1 MTDDASARYKR
12 HRFPAEI
19 IAHAVW
25 LYYRF
30 PLSLRD
36 IEDLLAE
43 RGIAVSFQT
52 VSEWTTKF
60 GLKFA
65 HQLKRRSIGNFAD
78 KWHLDEM
85 VVSIK
90 GKKYWLWRAVDANG
104 YVLDAL
110 LQSRRNKGAALR
122 LMRKLLKSQGVA
134 PRVMVTDKLRSYSA
148 AKREIMLGIEHRSL
162 QRAQQPR
169 RKFSPSRS
177 TTRATHDAVQVGRSM
192 PTFRLNPRPNCQSFP
207 TSSKTPEC
215 R

>member
-90 GKKYWLWRAVDANG
+90 GKKYGSVAKNSVMGERALVIFGEISDERF
-104 YVLDAL
+104 
-110 LQSRRNKGAALR
+110 Q
-122 LMRKLLKSQGVA
+122 VA
-134 PRVMVTDKLRSYSA
+134 PLS
-148 AKREIMLGIEHRSL
+148 G
-162 QRAQQPR
+162 
-169 RKFSPSRS
+169 
-177 TTRATHDAVQVGRSM
+177 
-192 PTFRLNPRPNCQSFP
+192 
-207 TSSKTPEC
+207 
-215 R
+215 